1 MRGRR
6 SVIVAV
12 ALVLGIVAGGASYA
26 FLHSVQQRAYNGAKL
41 TDVYVANA
49 PIGQGITGAAAVGGG
64 LIKKTQIPAKFEPA
78 GAVTDLAAIQNEVAT
93 SNIPAGQVV
102 VGGLFASPSTTAGT
116 AAQDIPK
123 GDVAITVS
131 VDPVHGVA
139 GLIQPGDQVDVL
151 VTAANAETYLYQN
164 VPVLAVGTALVNRS
178 QATVTAA
185 QTPAA
190 APAPA
195 PSSNLITFAVPPD
208 AAARIAFAQ
217 SGSGSGG
224 SGGNNLY
231 LALVPPGSAPSAVP
245 PAINAANL
253 IPANRIPG

>member
-12 ALVLGIVAGGASYA
+12 ALVLGVVAGGASYA

-41 TDVYVANA
+41 TDVYVADA
-49 PIGQGITGAAAVGGG
+49 TIGRGVTGAAAVGGG

-78 GAVTDLAAIQNEVAT
+78 GTITDLAAIQSEVAT
-93 SNIPAGQVV
+93 SDIPAGQIV
-102 VGGLFASPSTTAGT
+102 VGGLFASPASTASTAS
-116 AAQDIPK
+116 QDIPK

-139 GLIQPGDQVDVL
+139 GLIQPGDQVDIL
-151 VTAANAETYLYQN
+151 IGTPPGETYLYQN
-164 VPVLAVGTALVNRS
+164 VPVLAVGTTMVNRS
-178 QATVTAA
+178 PATVTSA

-208 AAARIAFAQ
+208 AAARIAYAQ
-217 SGSGSGG
+217 NNGGG
-224 SGGNNLY
+224 SGNSTLY
-231 LALVPPGSAPSAVP
+231 LALVPPGSTPSATP
-245 PAINAANL
+245 PVINPSNL
-253 IPANRIPG
+253 IPASRIPG